1 MTRRVAIV
9 EVAQIAGKESSE
21 NFLTQVYGVCREV
34 MDKAGITR
42 KDIGTIITSASDV
55 FHGGVSCAN
64 AYYWDSS
71 SAYLKN
77 GSRQDGESL
86 LAFLY
91 GVMRIMT
98 GHYETALV
106 LGICKGSE
114 NPETDMITHFIGD
127 PFYQRQVGIN
137 ETIAA
142 ALQMREYLDRYPVT
156 EEQCAKVVVKNL
168 GNALRNPNAHVRRR
182 LSVDDVLNSKR
193 VMDPLKELEI
203 APQSEGIIALLLAS
217 EEMAPKLTDRPI
229 WFKGFGSSI
238 DAYYLGDRDLL
249 RGQLSN
255 AAKRAYDMAGIGDP
269 RREIDIAEITEPYAF
284 QELLWYEGLGF
295 CDEGE
300 GGNLMD
306 KGATQRDG
314 EIPVNLSGGVLA
326 TNPYVSR
333 GLFRLAEVFLQM
345 RGQAGERQLDR
356 EIKCGLAHG
365 VHGFAGQFHAV
376 TIVGS

>member
-1 MTRRVAIV
+1 MNGRVAIV
-9 EVAQIAGKESSE
+9 EVAQTSGKGSSE
-21 NFLTQVYGVCREV
+21 NFLDQVYGVCREV

-42 KDIGTIITSASDV
+42 RDIGTVVSAASDV

-71 SAYLKN
+71 AAFLKN

-98 GHYETALV
+98 GHYDTALV

-142 ALQMREYLDRYPVT
+142 ALQMREYLERYSVT

-168 GNALRNPNAHVRRR
+168 GNALWNPHAHVRRR
-182 LSVDDVLNSKR
+182 LSVDDVLNSEG
-193 VMDPLKELEI
+193 VMEPLKELEI

-217 EEMAPKLTDRPI
+217 EEAARKLTDKPI
-229 WFKGFGSSI
+229 WFKGFGSSL

-269 RREIDIAEITEPYAF
+269 GREIDIAEITEPYAF

-300 GGNLMD
+300 GGKFMD
-306 KGATQRDG
+306 SGVTERDG
-314 EIPVNLSGGVLA
+314 DIPVNLSGGVLA

-333 GLFRLAEVFLQM
+333 GLFRLAEVFLQL

-356 EIKCGLAHG
+356 KLNTGLAHG

-376 TIVGS
+376 AIIGS